1 MGNYGRTNPSLAWGV
16 DKIDPLREIRNA
28 GILTTGNVVW
38 VKHPSDADYRTVKD
52 AVGKEF
58 FADDPQAGIDSA
70 KIRDGKN
77 DCIIVCP
84 RDNQSPWVVSGTPA
98 GITLNKDNVHM
109 VGLGYLQ
116 SSFGSNS
123 VQLEQPGTA
132 GTIGTL
138 GILRVTGDACEVA
151 GFHVLGT
158 AGTSAGGTMGDGGD
172 GGLITIG
179 AGVQGLDLHDF
190 VVEKSGIQWDSGT
203 TGVTGTPTAAIVVG
217 SAARDITIRDGFVDL
232 GTGLLASASHGIDLN
247 FNNLNVRV
255 KNVEFYAN
263 KDAAAARFI
272 DASPGTANGLSLWA
286 ERCTFVNT
294 NGTAISSA
302 YAGTMGVGMFAV
314 MKECMAVRCTEAGTP
329 GSTFIAPVYG
339 TATVVKNPY
348 IAIGTSAIISA

>member
-1 MGNYGRTNPSLAWGV
+1 MGFRATSPELVISGQKINPLSDISNL
-16 DKIDPLREIRNA
+16 
-28 GILTTGNVVW
+28 GIPTTGNVVF
-38 VKHPSDADYRTVKD
+38 VKNSVDADYTTVKD
-52 AVGKEF
+52 AVGAGNF
-58 FADDPQAGIDSA
+58 FDTIQLAIDSP

-77 DCIIVCP
+77 DYIIVCP
-84 RDNQSPWVVSGTPA
+84 RDNQAPWVVSGTPA
-98 GITLNKDNVHM
+98 GVTLNKDNVHLL
-109 VGLGYLQ
+109 GLGAIK
-116 SSFGSNS
+116 SFGSNS
-123 VQLEQPGTA
+123 VVLEQPGTA

-158 AGTSAGGTMGDGGD
+158 AGTSTGGTMGDGGD

-190 VVEKSGIQWDSGT
+190 KVEKSGIQWDSGT
-203 TGVTGTPTAAIVVG
+203 TGITGTPTALITVG
-217 SAARDITIRDGFVDL
+217 SAARDITIRDGFIDA
-232 GTGLLASASHGIDLN
+232 GTGLLSSASAGIDLN

-255 KNVEFYAN
+255 SNVEFYAN

-314 MKECMAVRCTEAGTP
+314 MKECMSVGATQAGTM
-329 GSTFIAPVYG
+329 GSCYIAPVYG

-348 IAIGTSAIISA
+348 LAIGTSALISA